1 MKALVGATA
10 IDGTGGPV
18 LEDSVVLVEA
28 DRIEAV
34 GVRGSVAIPPG
45 AEVIDLAGMT
55 LLPGLID
62 THDHLADKNY
72 SLLSRWEIEEP
83 ASLSH
88 LKTADAIEN
97 SLAAGYT
104 TIRDAGGLDAGFK
117 QAVAEGLIQGPRLV
131 CAVSIISPTG
141 GIGDRAAPSGHRT
154 AFANDPMRPVGVAN
168 GPEGVRS
175 IVREMVRVG
184 ADVIKFATTGGA
196 SSRQGHGPKDIAFGP
211 DEVKALVEE
220 AAALGRPTMCHALGG
235 PGLRMAIEGGV
246 GSIEHGCYL
255 AEDADLLKMMADNNT
270 FFTPTFEVYEFH
282 SAISA
287 PHVKARAEAL
297 MRIHQ
302 ESLHR
307 AVEAGVKI
315 TAGTDA
321 GGFVHG
327 DNAREI
333 ELMVERGLTPMQA
346 IQTAT
351 GWAAEGIGL
360 ANEIGTIEKGKQ
372 ADLLAVAGNPLKSI
386 GILRDREAVKLVM
399 RAGVARIN
407 KLPAAAPA
415 DADSLQAAQ
424 PR

>member
-1 MKALVGATA
+1 MKALVGATL
-10 IDGTGGPV
+10 IDGAGGPPLPDAAV
-18 LEDSVVLVEA
+18 LLDGE
-28 DRIEAV
+28 RIAAV
-34 GVRGSVAIPPG
+34 GPRGAVGIPPQ
-45 AEVIDLAGMT
+45 AEEIDLAGLT

-83 ASLSH
+83 ASLAH
-88 LKTADAIEN
+88 LKTAKAIED

-117 QAVAEGLIQGPRLV
+117 QAIAEGLIQGPRLLT
-131 CAVSIISPTG
+131 AVSIISPTG

-154 AFANDPMRPVGVAN
+154 AYANDPMRPIGVAN
-168 GPEGVRS
+168 GPRAVRD

-196 SSRQGHGPKDIAFGP
+196 SSRPGHGPMDPAFGP
-211 DEVKALVEE
+211 DEVKALVHE
-220 AAALGRPTMCHALGG
+220 AAAHGKLTMCHALGG
-235 PGLRMAIEGGV
+235 PGLRMCIEAGV
-246 GSIEHGCYL
+246 GSVEHGCYL
-255 AEDADLLKMMADNNT
+255 ADDPDLLKMMADNNT

-282 SAISA
+282 STISA
-287 PHVKARAEAL
+287 PHIKARAEAL
-297 MRIHQ
+297 FHTHR

-351 GWAAEGIGL
+351 SWAAECIGL
-360 ANEIGTIEKGKQ
+360 AQEIGTVAKGKQ
-372 ADLLAVAGNPLKSI
+372 ADLLAVAGDPLKNV
-386 GILRDREAVKLVM
+386 GVLRDKGAIKLVM
-399 RAGVARIN
+399 KGGAAYVNR
-407 KLPAAAPA
+407 LAAAN
-415 DADSLQAAQ
+415 
-424 PR
+424 

>member
-1 MKALVGATA
+1 MRALVGATL

-18 LEDSVVLVEA
+18 LQDSVVLLDGDV
-28 DRIEAV
+28 INAV
-34 GVRGSVAIPPG
+34 GPRGAVAIPSD
-45 AEVIDLAGMT
+45 AEVIDLSGLT

-83 ASLSH
+83 ASLAH
-88 LKTADAIEN
+88 LKTARAIED

-117 QAVAEGLIQGPRLV
+117 QAIAEGLIQGPRLLT
-131 CAVSIISPTG
+131 AVSIISPTG
-141 GIGDRAAPSGHRT
+141 GIGDRVAPSGHRT
-154 AFANDPMRPVGVAN
+154 AYATDPMRPVGVAN
-168 GPEGVRS
+168 GPQAVRS
-175 IVREMVRVG
+175 MVREMVRVG

-211 DEVKALVEE
+211 DEVNALLDE
-220 AAALGRPTMCHALGG
+220 ATSLGKLTMCHALGG
-235 PGLRMAIEGGV
+235 SGLRMCIEAGV
-246 GSIEHGCYL
+246 GSVEHGCYL
-255 AEDADLLKMMADNNT
+255 ADEPDLLKIMADNNT

-282 SAISA
+282 STISA
-287 PHVKARAEAL
+287 PHVKARAETL
-297 MRIHQ
+297 FHTHRD
-302 ESLHR
+302 SLHK
-307 AVEAGVKI
+307 AVEAGAKI

-351 GWAAEGIGL
+351 GWAAECIGL
-360 ANEIGTIEKGKQ
+360 SKEIGTVEKGKQ
-372 ADLLAVAGNPLKSI
+372 ADLLAVAGDPLRSVSV
-386 GILRDREAVKLVM
+386 LRDREAIKLVM
-399 RAGVARIN
+399 RAGVAYVD
-407 KLPAAAPA
+407 KVPAAVPVAA
-415 DADSLQAAQ
+415 D
-424 PR
+424 

>member
-1 MKALVGATA
+1 MKALVGATL
-10 IDGTGGPV
+10 IDGTGGPA

-28 DRIEAV
+28 DRIHAA
-34 GVRGSVAIPPG
+34 GARGAVAIPPG
-45 AEVIDLAGMT
+45 AETVDLSGMT

-83 ASLSH
+83 ASLAH
-88 LKTADAIEN
+88 LKTAKAIED

-117 QAVAEGLIQGPRLV
+117 QAIAEGLINGPRLLT
-131 CAVSIISPTG
+131 AVSIISPTG
-141 GIGDRAAPSGHRT
+141 GIGDRVAPSGHRT
-154 AFANDPMRPVGVAN
+154 AYATDPMRPIGVAN
-168 GPEGVRS
+168 GPEAVRS

-196 SSRQGHGPKDIAFGP
+196 SSRQGHGPMDMAFGP
-211 DEVKALVEE
+211 DEVKALVDE
-220 AAALGRPTMCHALGG
+220 AKAQGKLTMCHALGG
-235 PGLRMAIEGGV
+235 PGLRMCIEAGV
-246 GSIEHGCYL
+246 GSVEHGCYL
-255 AEDADLLKMMADNNT
+255 ADDPDLLKMMADNNT

-282 SAISA
+282 STISA
-287 PHVKARAEAL
+287 PHVKARAETL
-297 MRIHQ
+297 FHTHQ

-307 AVEAGVKI
+307 AVNAGTKI

-351 GWAAEGIGL
+351 GWAAECIGL
-360 ANEIGTIEKGKQ
+360 ENEIGSVEKGKQ
-372 ADLLAVAGNPLKSI
+372 ADLLAVAGDPLKSVSV
-386 GILRDREAVKLVM
+386 LRDKEAIKLVM
-399 RAGVARIN
+399 RAGIAYVD
-407 KLPAAAPA
+407 KLPAAVPV
-415 DADSLQAAQ
+415 AA
-424 PR
+424 

>member
-1 MKALVGATA
+1 MKALVGATL
-10 IDGTGGPV
+10 IDGAGGPPLPDAAV
-18 LEDSVVLVEA
+18 LLDGE
-28 DRIEAV
+28 RIAAV
-34 GVRGSVAIPPG
+34 GPRGAVVIPPQ
-45 AEVIDLAGMT
+45 AEEIDLSGLT

-83 ASLSH
+83 ASLAH
-88 LKTADAIEN
+88 LKTAKAIED

-117 QAVAEGLIQGPRLV
+117 QAIAEGLIQGPRLLT
-131 CAVSIISPTG
+131 AVSIISPTG

-154 AFANDPMRPVGVAN
+154 AYANDPMRPLGVAN
-168 GPEGVRS
+168 GPRAVRD

-196 SSRQGHGPKDIAFGP
+196 SSRPGHGPMDPAFGP
-211 DEVKALVEE
+211 DEVKALVDE
-220 AAALGRPTMCHALGG
+220 AAAHGKLTMCHALGG
-235 PGLRMAIEGGV
+235 PGLRMCIEAGV
-246 GSIEHGCYL
+246 GSVEHGCYL
-255 AEDADLLKMMADNNT
+255 ADDPDLLKMMADNNT

-282 SAISA
+282 STISA
-287 PHVKARAEAL
+287 PHIKARAEAL
-297 MRIHQ
+297 FHTHR

-307 AVEAGVKI
+307 AVEAGAKI

-351 GWAAEGIGL
+351 GWAAECIGL
-360 ANEIGTIEKGKQ
+360 GKEIGTVAKGKQ
-372 ADLLAVAGNPLKSI
+372 ADLLAVAGDPLKNV
-386 GILRDREAVKLVM
+386 GVLRDKGAIKLVM
-399 RAGVARIN
+399 KGGAAYVN
-407 KLPAAAPA
+407 KLAAGAN
-415 DADSLQAAQ
+415 
-424 PR
+424 

>member
-1 MKALVGATA
+1 MKALVGATL

-18 LEDSVVLVEA
+18 LEDSVVLLDGDV
-28 DRIEAV
+28 INAV
-34 GVRGSVAIPPG
+34 GARGAVAVPPD
-45 AEVIDLAGMT
+45 AEVADLSGLT

-72 SLLSRWEIEEP
+72 TLLSRWEIEEP
-83 ASLSH
+83 ASVAH
-88 LKTADAIEN
+88 LKTAKAIED

-117 QAVAEGLIQGPRLV
+117 QAINEGLIQGPRLV

-141 GIGDRAAPSGHRT
+141 GIGDRVAPSGHRT
-154 AFANDPMRPVGVAN
+154 AFANDPMRPIGVAN
-168 GPEGVRS
+168 GPKAVRS

-196 SSRQGHGPKDIAFGP
+196 SSRQGHGPKDIAFGA
-211 DEVKALVEE
+211 DEVKALVDE
-220 AAALGRPTMCHALGG
+220 ATALGKLTMCHALGG
-235 PGLRMAIEGGV
+235 PGLRMAIECGV
-246 GSIEHGCYL
+246 GSVEHGCYL
-255 AEDADLLKMMADNNT
+255 AEDTDLLKMMADNNS

-282 SAISA
+282 SSISA
-287 PHVKARAEAL
+287 PHVKARAETL
-297 MRIHQ
+297 MHIHQ

-307 AVEAGVKI
+307 AVETGTKI

-351 GWAAEGIGL
+351 GWAAECIGL
-360 ANEIGTIEKGKQ
+360 GREIGTVEKGKQ
-372 ADLLAVAGNPLKSI
+372 ADLLAVAGDPLKSVSV
-386 GILRDREAVKLVM
+386 LRDRETIKLVM
-399 RAGVARIN
+399 RAGVAYVD
-407 KLPAAAPA
+407 KLPAAHPEPVERPVAV
-415 DADSLQAAQ
+415 
-424 PR
+424 

>member
-1 MKALVGATA
+1 MRALVGATL

-18 LEDSVVLVEA
+18 LQDSVVLLDGDV
-28 DRIEAV
+28 INAV
-34 GVRGSVAIPPG
+34 GPRGAVAIPSD
-45 AEVIDLAGMT
+45 AEVIDLSGLT

-83 ASLSH
+83 ASLAH
-88 LKTADAIEN
+88 LKTARAIED

-117 QAVAEGLIQGPRLV
+117 QAIAEGLIQGPRLLT
-131 CAVSIISPTG
+131 AVSIISPTG
-141 GIGDRAAPSGHRT
+141 GIGDRVAPSGHRT
-154 AFANDPMRPVGVAN
+154 AYATDPMRPVGVAN
-168 GPEGVRS
+168 GPQAVRS
-175 IVREMVRVG
+175 MVREMVRVG

-211 DEVKALVEE
+211 DEVNALLDE
-220 AAALGRPTMCHALGG
+220 ATSLGKLTMCHALGG
-235 PGLRMAIEGGV
+235 PGLRMCIEAGV
-246 GSIEHGCYL
+246 GSVEHGCYL
-255 AEDADLLKMMADNNT
+255 ADEPDLLNIMADNNT

-282 SAISA
+282 STISA
-287 PHVKARAEAL
+287 PHVKARAETL
-297 MRIHQ
+297 FHTHRD
-302 ESLHR
+302 SLHK
-307 AVEAGVKI
+307 AVEAGAKI

-351 GWAAEGIGL
+351 GWAAECIGL
-360 ANEIGTIEKGKQ
+360 SKEIGTVEKGKQ
-372 ADLLAVAGNPLKSI
+372 ADLLAVAGDPLRSVSV
-386 GILRDREAVKLVM
+386 LRDREAIKLVM
-399 RAGVARIN
+399 RAGVAYVD
-407 KLPAAAPA
+407 KVPAAVPVAA
-415 DADSLQAAQ
+415 D
-424 PR
+424 

>member
-1 MKALVGATA
+1 MKALVGATL
-10 IDGTGGPV
+10 INGTGRPV

-28 DRIEAV
+28 DRIVAAGARGAV
-34 GVRGSVAIPPG
+34 DIPPG
-45 AEVIDLAGMT
+45 AENVDLSGMS

-83 ASLSH
+83 ASLAH
-88 LKTADAIEN
+88 LKTARAIED

-117 QAVAEGLIQGPRLV
+117 QAVAEGLINGPRLLT
-131 CAVSIISPTG
+131 AVSIISPTG
-141 GIGDRAAPSGHRT
+141 GIGDRVAPSGHRT
-154 AFANDPMRPVGVAN
+154 AYATDPMRPVGVAN
-168 GPEGVRS
+168 GPEAVRS
-175 IVREMVRVG
+175 MVREMVRVG

-196 SSRQGHGPKDIAFGP
+196 SSRQGHGPMDIAFGP
-211 DEVKALVEE
+211 DEVRALVDE
-220 AAALGRPTMCHALGG
+220 AAALGKLTMCHALGG
-235 PGLRMAIEGGV
+235 PGLRMCIEAGV
-246 GSIEHGCYL
+246 GSVEHGCYL
-255 AEDADLLKMMADNNT
+255 ADDPDLLMMMADNNT

-282 SAISA
+282 STISA

-297 MRIHQ
+297 FHTHQ

-307 AVEAGVKI
+307 AVEAGAKI

-333 ELMVERGLTPMQA
+333 ELMVERGLSPMQA

-351 GWAAEGIGL
+351 GWAAECIGL
-360 ANEIGTIEKGKQ
+360 ASEIGTIEKGKQ
-372 ADLLAVAGNPLKSI
+372 ADLLAVAGDPLRNV
-386 GILRDREAVKLVM
+386 GVLRDREAIKLVM
-399 RAGVARIN
+399 RAGVAYVD
-407 KLPAAAPA
+407 KLPAQVPVAA
-415 DADSLQAAQ
+415 D
-424 PR
+424 

>member
-1 MKALVGATA
+1 MKALVGATL
-10 IDGTGGPV
+10 IDGAGGPPLADAAV
-18 LEDSVVLVEA
+18 LLDGE
-28 DRIEAV
+28 RIAAV
-34 GVRGSVAIPPG
+34 GPRRAVSIPPQ
-45 AEVIDLAGMT
+45 AEVIDLAGLT

-83 ASLSH
+83 ASLAH
-88 LKTADAIEN
+88 LKTARAIED

-117 QAVAEGLIQGPRLV
+117 QAVAEGLIRGPRLLT
-131 CAVSIISPTG
+131 AVSIISPTG
-141 GIGDRAAPSGHRT
+141 GIGDRVAPSGHRT
-154 AFANDPMRPVGVAN
+154 AYAHDPMRPLGVAN
-168 GPEGVRS
+168 GPESVRA

-196 SSRQGHGPKDIAFGP
+196 SSRPGHGPMDMAFSP
-211 DEVKALVEE
+211 DEVDALVDE
-220 AAALGRPTMCHALGG
+220 AEALGKRTMCHALGG
-235 PGLRMAIEGGV
+235 PGLRMCIAAGV
-246 GSIEHGCYL
+246 GSVEHGCYL
-255 AEDADLLKMMADNNT
+255 ADDPDLLKMMADHNT

-282 SAISA
+282 STISA
-287 PHVKARAEAL
+287 PHIKARAEAL
-297 MRIHQ
+297 FHTHQ

-307 AVEAGVKI
+307 AVEAGAKI

-351 GWAAEGIGL
+351 GWAAECIGL
-360 ANEIGTIEKGKQ
+360 DKEIGTIAKGKQ
-372 ADLLAVAGNPLKSI
+372 ADLLAVAGDPLKNIS
-386 GILRDREAVKLVM
+386 ILRDKTAIKLVM
-399 RAGVARIN
+399 RGGVAYVD

-415 DADSLQAAQ
+415 AS
-424 PR
+424 

>member
-1 MKALVGATA
+1 MKALVGATL
-10 IDGTGGPV
+10 IDGTGGAV
-18 LEDSVVLVEA
+18 LEDSAVLVDA
-28 DRIEAV
+28 DQIAAV
-34 GVRGSVAIPPG
+34 GPRAAVAIPPD
-45 AEVIDLAGMT
+45 AEAVDLSGMT

-83 ASLSH
+83 ASLAH
-88 LKTADAIEN
+88 LKTARAIED

-117 QAVAEGLIQGPRLV
+117 QAVAEGLITGPRLV

-141 GIGDRAAPSGHRT
+141 GIGDRVAPSGHRT
-154 AFANDPMRPVGVAN
+154 AFATDPMRPVGVAN
-168 GPEGVRS
+168 GPEAVRS
-175 IVREMVRVG
+175 MVREMVRVG

-196 SSRQGHGPKDIAFGP
+196 SSRQGHGPKDIAFGS
-211 DEVKALVEE
+211 DEVKALVDE
-220 AAALGRPTMCHALGG
+220 ATALGKLTMCHALGG
-235 PGLRMAIEGGV
+235 PGLRMAVEAGV
-246 GSIEHGCYL
+246 GSVEHGCYL
-255 AEDADLLKMMADNNT
+255 ADDPDLLKMMADNNT
-270 FFTPTFEVYEFH
+270 FFTPTWEVYEFH

-287 PHVKARAEAL
+287 PHVKARAESL
-297 MRIHQ
+297 MHIHQ

-307 AVEAGVKI
+307 ALEAGAKI

-360 ANEIGTIEKGKQ
+360 EKEIGTVEKGKQ
-372 ADLLAVAGNPLKSI
+372 ADLLAVSGDPLKNV
-386 GILRDREAVKLVM
+386 GVLRDREAIKLVM
-399 RAGVARIN
+399 RAGVAYVD
-407 KLPAAAPA
+407 KVPAKAPVA
-415 DADSLQAAQ
+415 V
-424 PR
+424 

>member
-1 MKALVGATA
+1 MKALVGATL
-10 IDGTGGPV
+10 IDGAGGPPLPDAAV
-18 LEDSVVLVEA
+18 LLDGE
-28 DRIEAV
+28 RIAAV
-34 GVRGSVAIPPG
+34 GPRGAVAIPPQ
-45 AEVIDLAGMT
+45 AEEIDLSGLT

-83 ASLSH
+83 ASLAH
-88 LKTADAIEN
+88 LKTAKAIED

-117 QAVAEGLIQGPRLV
+117 QAIAEGLIQGPRLLT
-131 CAVSIISPTG
+131 AVSIISPTG

-154 AFANDPMRPVGVAN
+154 AYANDPMRPLGVAN
-168 GPEGVRS
+168 GPRAVRD

-196 SSRQGHGPKDIAFGP
+196 SSRPGHGPMDPAFGP
-211 DEVKALVEE
+211 DEVKALVDE
-220 AAALGRPTMCHALGG
+220 AAAHGKLTMCHALGG
-235 PGLRMAIEGGV
+235 PGLRICIEAGV
-246 GSIEHGCYL
+246 GSVEHGCYL
-255 AEDADLLKMMADNNT
+255 ADDPDLLKMMADNNT

-282 SAISA
+282 STISA
-287 PHVKARAEAL
+287 PHIKARAEAL
-297 MRIHQ
+297 FHTHR

-307 AVEAGVKI
+307 AVEAGAKI

-351 GWAAEGIGL
+351 GWAAECIGL
-360 ANEIGTIEKGKQ
+360 GQEIGTVAKGKQ
-372 ADLLAVAGNPLKSI
+372 ADLLAVTGDPLKNV
-386 GILRDREAVKLVM
+386 GVLRDKGAINLVM
-399 RAGVARIN
+399 KGGAAYVN
-407 KLPAAAPA
+407 KLAAAA
-415 DADSLQAAQ
+415 N
-424 PR
+424 

>member
-1 MKALVGATA
+1 MKALVGATL
-10 IDGTGGPV
+10 IDGAGGPPLPDAAV
-18 LEDSVVLVEA
+18 LLDGE
-28 DRIEAV
+28 RIAAV
-34 GVRGSVAIPPG
+34 GPRRAVSIPPQ
-45 AEVIDLAGMT
+45 AEEIDLSGLT

-83 ASLSH
+83 ASLAH
-88 LKTADAIEN
+88 LKTAKAIED

-117 QAVAEGLIQGPRLV
+117 QAVAEGLIRGPRLLT
-131 CAVSIISPTG
+131 AVSIISPTG
-141 GIGDRAAPSGHRT
+141 GIGDRVAPSGHRT
-154 AFANDPMRPVGVAN
+154 AYAHDPMRPLGVAN
-168 GPEGVRS
+168 GPEAVRA

-196 SSRQGHGPKDIAFGP
+196 SSRPGHGPMDAAFGP
-211 DEVKALVEE
+211 DEVDALIDE
-220 AAALGRPTMCHALGG
+220 AEALGKRTMCHALGG
-235 PGLRMAIEGGV
+235 PGLRMCVAAGV
-246 GSIEHGCYL
+246 GSVEHGCYL
-255 AEDADLLKMMADNNT
+255 ADDPDLLKMMADHNT

-282 SAISA
+282 STISA
-287 PHVKARAEAL
+287 PHIKARAEAL
-297 MRIHQ
+297 FHTHQ

-307 AVEAGVKI
+307 AVEDGVKI

-351 GWAAEGIGL
+351 GWAAECIGL
-360 ANEIGTIEKGKQ
+360 DQEIGTIAKGKQ
-372 ADLLAVAGNPLKSI
+372 ADLLAVAGDPLKNI
-386 GILRDREAVKLVM
+386 GVLRDKSAIKLVM
-399 RAGVARIN
+399 RGGVAYVD
-407 KLPAAAPA
+407 KLPAAA
-415 DADSLQAAQ
+415 LAA
-424 PR
+424 PVG